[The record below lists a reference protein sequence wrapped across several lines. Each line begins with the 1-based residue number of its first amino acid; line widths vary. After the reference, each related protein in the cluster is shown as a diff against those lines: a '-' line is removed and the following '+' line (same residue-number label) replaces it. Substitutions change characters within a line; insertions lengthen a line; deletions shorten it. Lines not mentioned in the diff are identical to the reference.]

1 MNNNKQLT
9 KGKTMKKIAMI
20 IGVLSILAT
29 SANASS
35 YWTQPNIFGGYN
47 LYSSGSGML
56 GYTQP
61 NIFGGTSFY
70 STQW

>member
-29 SANASS
+29 SANADMIWSS
-35 YWTQPNIFGGYN
+35 SNSLGGYN
-47 LYSSGSGML
+47 YFSTSQGML
-56 GYTQP
+56 GYSSS
-61 NIFGGTSFY
+61 NSLGGMNFFTFN
-70 STQW
+70 

>member
-9 KGKTMKKIAMI
+9 KGNKMKKIAMI
-20 IGVLSILAT
+20 IGVLTVLA
-29 SANASS
+29 SNANATS

-56 GYTQP
+56 GYTSP
-61 NIFGGTSFY
+61 NIFGGSNFF